1 MHHTTF
7 VPDRMN
13 ASSSSAWQLAVDAAR
28 SASRAAAYAGA
39 TLLAEAVGVEG
50 TVHVPERPSGS
61 WCRLTAGPLTA
72 DFLAT
77 SHGDRARMTLTQV
90 TPEGYERVRAW
101 VTERETCRHG
111 EDCEICH
118 DDPWPSYEEL
128 TSEDGD
134 FDIVHLD
141 ENERGTARAA
151 FGRVTLTLDD
161 EPVTTLAK
169 IIRFARAA

>member
-1 MHHTTF
+1 MHHATY
-7 VPDRMN
+7 VADRMD
-13 ASSSSAWQLAVDAAR
+13 ASSDSAWRLAVDVAK

-50 TVHVPERPSGS
+50 TIHLPEPTSGT
-61 WCRLTAGPLTA
+61 WCRLAAGPLTA

-77 SHGDRARMTLTQV
+77 SHGDRARMQLTQV

-101 VTERETCRHG
+101 VTERESCRHG
-111 EDCEICH
+111 EDCEICQ

-141 ENERGTARAA
+141 ESERGTAQAA
-151 FGRVTLTLDD
+151 FGRVTLTLDN
-161 EPVTTLAK
+161 EPVATLAK
-169 IIRFARAA
+169 IIRLARAA